1 MINAKTAKE
10 KNFASDIQKKQEQ
23 NIVKIMKTS
32 IWHKRLDP
40 ATANRAI
47 LAICGVF
54 IGSRAMVFENRPVF
68 RSWYDF
74 VDEYKLEKWAYIED
88 LLHKTE

>member
-1 MINAKTAKE
+1 
-10 KNFASDIQKKQEQ
+10 
-23 NIVKIMKTS
+23 MKPE

-40 ATANRAI
+40 ARHDRAI

-54 IGSRAMVFENRPVF
+54 LGSRAMVFENRPVF
-68 RSWYDF
+68 QSWYDF

-88 LLHKTE
+88 LLPKAK